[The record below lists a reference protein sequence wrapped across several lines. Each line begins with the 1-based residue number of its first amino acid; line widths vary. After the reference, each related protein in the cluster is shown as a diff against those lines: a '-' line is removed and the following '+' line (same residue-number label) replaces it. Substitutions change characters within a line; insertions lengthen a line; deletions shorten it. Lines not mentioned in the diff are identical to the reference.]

1 MLGEPQNEGLIPRI
15 CQALMSSPVTEGT
28 IRTFKITYVEIFLEK
43 VRDLLKGN
51 QGNNSKS
58 LKVREHPTDGPFV
71 EGAVSAEILNF
82 TECMKLMEI
91 GSKNRVIATT
101 KMNEQSSRSHAIF
114 TITSTVTRKLADDTS
129 GITIPTT
136 AVDGEDVYTVVSK
149 INLIDLAGSE
159 NAITA
164 GSTGERLKEGA
175 AINKSLL
182 TLGRVIKVLAE
193 NSTIKSHQ
201 KHVRRSTVGT
211 VSSHRGEGVTTTPLT
226 ANDHPTTTPSGSRY
240 VNNVKGSER
249 RGSGGFNSPAMK
261 RGMSHGGD
269 KPETPAG
276 IKKTSLI
283 PYRDSVLTYLLKDSL
298 GGNSKTTMIAT
309 IRPGINLIPH
319 SSESNW
325 LIGMQ
330 YIEETAT
337 TLRYAAQAKKIVN
350 VVVVNENPY
359 VKMIKKV
366 SLPLPFLFTLKE
378 R

>member
-1 MLGEPQNEGLIPRI
+1 MLGEPQNEGLIPRV

-28 IRTFKITYVEIFLEK
+28 VRTFKITYVEIFLEK

-114 TITSTVTRKLADDTS
+114 TITSTVTRKLDDTFT
-129 GITIPTT
+129 ITVPTT
-136 AVDGEDVYTVVSK
+136 AVDGDDVYTVVSK
-149 INLIDLAGSE
+149 INLVDLAGSE

-193 NSTIKSHQ
+193 NSSIRNHQ

-211 VSSHRGEGVTTTPLT
+211 VSSHRGEGVTTPLT

-249 RGSGGFNSPAMK
+249 RGSGGFNSPALK

-276 IKKTSLI
+276 MKKTSLI

-319 SSESNW
+319 FSHCNW

-366 SLPLPFLFTLKE
+366 SPFAFPFHTQ
-378 R
+378 